1 MKFRLFYKG
10 PLRANGRASEKQ
22 LLRRAFLPQLRSL
35 WYQKPL
41 ADFFNTVSPNPLKS
55 ALVKSVGPFECLPL
69 VQQAI
74 ELVAAIDI
82 ILLRPEQPGNIITQ
96 GGDIDNRLK
105 TLLDSLQMP
114 KPDQIP
120 RGDEPR
126 DDENPFYCL
135 LEDDHLIVG
144 LSVVTD
150 RLLLPETDQH
160 EVILLMQVTLE
171 FTHQH
176 FTNII
181 ARPYLGKF

>member
-1 MKFRLFYKG
+1 VKFRLFYQG
-10 PLRANGRASEKQ
+10 PLRGNGSTSEKQ
-22 LLRRAFLPQLRSL
+22 SLRRAFLPQLRSL
-35 WYQKPL
+35 WQQKPL
-41 ADFFNTVSPNPLKS
+41 ADFFNEVNPDPTKPT
-55 ALVKSVGPFECLPL
+55 LVKSVGLFNCLPL

-82 ILLRPEQPGNIITQ
+82 VLLRPEEPGNIITQ

-114 KPDQIP
+114 KPNQIP
-120 RGDEPR
+120 RGDAPGK
-126 DDENPFYCL
+126 DENPFYCL
-135 LEDDHLIVG
+135 LEDDNLIIG

-150 RLLLPETDQH
+150 RLLLPVRDQH
-160 EVILLMQVTLE
+160 DVILLMQVNLE

-181 ARPYLGKF
+181 ARPHLGKF

>member
-1 MKFRLFYKG
+1 MKFRLFYQG
-10 PLRANGRASEKQ
+10 PLKVNGSIADKQ

-35 WYQKPL
+35 WQQKPL
-41 ADFFNTVSPNPLKS
+41 ADFYNEVNLGLNKA
-55 ALVKSVGPFECLPL
+55 ALVKGIGPFNCLPL

-82 ILLRPEQPGNIITQ
+82 VLLRPEEPGNIITQ

-114 KPDQIP
+114 KLNQIP
-120 RGDEPR
+120 PGDAPR
-126 DDENPFYCL
+126 NDENPFYCL
-135 LEDDHLIVG
+135 LEDDNLITG

-150 RLLLPETDQH
+150 RLLLPVKDDPH
-160 EVILLMQVTLE
+160 KVILLMQVTLE

-176 FTNII
+176 FTNVI
-181 ARPYLGKF
+181 ARPHL